1 MAEANKILLVEDDPH
16 LAKGLQFNLER
27 EGYEVFL
34 VDNGASALEQLREKD
49 FDLIVLDLM
58 LPGLGGLEV
67 ARTIRETNIRFPILM
82 LTAKS
87 SKKDRE
93 IGLQAGADDYLTKP
107 FHLPEL
113 LLRIKGILRRSEWYK
128 EPVHDQDVFRFSEM
142 WINFRT
148 GKVKGVDGEFYLTT
162 KEALVMKLLVEKK
175 DDIVSREE
183 LLEKVWGYDPQTETR
198 TVDNFISRLRKY
210 FEKRPQKPVHIL
222 TVREKGYQFV
232 SGSDS

>member
-1 MAEANKILLVEDDPH
+1 MTTASKILLVEDDPH

-34 VDNGASALEQLREKD
+34 VDNGASALDQLREKD
-49 FDLIVLDLM
+49 FDLILLDLM
-58 LPGLGGLEV
+58 LPDLGGLEV

-93 IGLQAGADDYLTKP
+93 IGLEAGADDYLTKP

-128 EPVHDQDVFRFSEM
+128 EPVNDQDIFWFSKM
-142 WINFRT
+142 WINFGT

-162 KEALVMKLLVEKK
+162 KEALVMKFLVEKK

>member
-1 MAEANKILLVEDDPH
+1 MKDANKILLVEDDPH
-16 LAKGLQFNLER
+16 LAKGLRFNLER
-27 EGYEVFL
+27 EGYEIFL
-34 VDNGASALEQLREKD
+34 VDNGVSALDQLREKD
-49 FDLIVLDLM
+49 FDLIILDLM
-58 LPGLGGLEV
+58 LPKMGGLEV

-93 IGLQAGADDYLTKP
+93 IGLEAGADDYLTKP

-113 LLRIKGILRRSEWYK
+113 LLRVKGILRRSEWYK
-128 EPVHDQDVFRFSEM
+128 EPVHDQDIFRFAKM
-142 WINFRT
+142 WINFGT
-148 GKVKGVDGEFYLTT
+148 GKAKGVDSEFYLTT
-162 KEALVMKLLVEKK
+162 KEALVMKLLIEKK
-175 DDIVSREE
+175 GAVVGREE

-198 TVDNFISRLRKY
+198 TIDNFISRLRKY
-210 FEKRPQKPVHIL
+210 FEKKPQKPVHIL